1 MSVVGRA
8 RALSIS
14 VVFGIV
20 LIVGNASA
28 QSQQGDSSGNGQS
41 VTSADSL
48 ETIVVTAEKRE
59 ATVGTTPISMTALG
73 GNELQAEG
81 ISSLEGLVGEVPG
94 VSIKSYGP
102 GQSEFEMRGMTSGGG
117 ESATVGF
124 YLDEISISPP
134 ATAQNGKVA
143 IDPNLY
149 DLGRVEIL
157 RGPQGTL
164 YGSGSMGGT
173 IKLVTNQPDLNN
185 FSSSIQGLFSG
196 TEGGGLNGGGNGMVN
211 LPIFDGV
218 FAIRLVG
225 TDTWTSGW
233 IDRIVLNDFPLP
245 SLPCPGWA
253 GCVRGNVLA
262 APVAADYKDV
272 NWDHT
277 TGGRV
282 EALFKP
288 TSRLSISVDVLYQNI
303 AMGAPNYEDFPPGTE
318 AHYQPFDVAEPF
330 SDRFELASATINY
343 DADWFAITSATG
355 YWSRK
360 QIQTVDGSEILQ
372 NVGGAPAYS
381 AAGGLGFG
389 AAGLTE
395 TDTTNQFSEEIR
407 LTSNQSHPF
416 RWIVGGFYSNYDSTT
431 DGSFIVPGLATILGG
446 AFGTTD
452 FLTVHRP
459 SGIVQTAGFG
469 EGSYDI
475 TDKLAATVGLRYFSY
490 NATIN
495 TVESGFVTPTHGPT
509 PTAFSGVGSASG
521 VNPKFNLSYQLN
533 VDTLLYGTVA
543 KGFRPGGGN
552 APVPTSGPVSCGSD
566 LAALGLSASP
576 LQYNPDSLWSYE
588 AGEKAKLFGSRVSV
602 NSAVYYEDWSNV
614 QQNVVLGCGYH
625 FYTNAGRAGVYGAE
639 TEISAQLS
647 QGLTLT
653 ETASYTHAT
662 LSEAVPTIGAPKGQ
676 PLVDVPNWLESTAI
690 NYKRPIFSN
699 VSLVARFSEDYV
711 GPSYDEAFAFD
722 HLPGYDIM
730 RIRAGVAGDTWTTE
744 IFVDNLGNKHAQ
756 IADTNS
762 YIVNLP
768 DLNRVATNQPRTI
781 GIDMRY
787 RF

>member
-1 MSVVGRA
+1 
-8 RALSIS
+8 
-14 VVFGIV
+14 
-20 LIVGNASA
+20 
-28 QSQQGDSSGNGQS
+28 
-41 VTSADSL
+41 
-48 ETIVVTAEKRE
+48 
-59 ATVGTTPISMTALG
+59 
-73 GNELQAEG
+73 
-81 ISSLEGLVGEVPG
+81 
-94 VSIKSYGP
+94 
-102 GQSEFEMRGMTSGGG
+102 
-117 ESATVGF
+117 
-124 YLDEISISPP
+124 
-134 ATAQNGKVA
+134 
-143 IDPNLY
+143 
-149 DLGRVEIL
+149 
-157 RGPQGTL
+157 
-164 YGSGSMGGT
+164 
-173 IKLVTNQPDLNN
+173 
-185 FSSSIQGLFSG
+185 
-196 TEGGGLNGGGNGMVN
+196 
-211 LPIFDGV
+211 
-218 FAIRLVG
+218 
-225 TDTWTSGW
+225 
-233 IDRIVLNDFPLP
+233 
-245 SLPCPGWA
+245 
-253 GCVRGNVLA
+253 
-262 APVAADYKDV
+262 
-272 NWDHT
+272 
-277 TGGRV
+277 
-282 EALFKP
+282 
-288 TSRLSISVDVLYQNI
+288 
-303 AMGAPNYEDFPPGTE
+303 
-318 AHYQPFDVAEPF
+318 
-330 SDRFELASATINY
+330 
-343 DADWFAITSATG
+343 
-355 YWSRK
+355 
-360 QIQTVDGSEILQ
+360 
-372 NVGGAPAYS
+372 
-381 AAGGLGFG
+381 
-389 AAGLTE
+389 
-395 TDTTNQFSEEIR
+395 
-407 LTSNQSHPF
+407 
-416 RWIVGGFYSNYDSTT
+416 
-431 DGSFIVPGLATILGG
+431 
-446 AFGTTD
+446 
-452 FLTVHRP
+452 
-459 SGIVQTAGFG
+459 
-469 EGSYDI
+469 
-475 TDKLAATVGLRYFSY
+475 
-490 NATIN
+490 
-495 TVESGFVTPTHGPT
+495 
-509 PTAFSGVGSASG
+509 